1 MTGMYA
7 HTFRPV
13 NSPKGTCK
21 TINNKV
27 MNFLCRNLIKLMIKM
42 KLACLVLLLSL
53 SGVQAH
59 VWSQTS
65 MLELSVNGKS
75 MVEAIEMLQKK
86 TQLKFVF
93 NHEELNN
100 YRVNAQIQRKTL
112 EEALDILF
120 SDKPLKYEITGEHV
134 IISKTTEQQQQQTP
148 KMIEIT
154 GTVVDENGSALPG
167 VTIMIKGTSLG
178 TATDVNGSFKL
189 QVPESNTPNNLL
201 CSFIGMKTQEI
212 KLVNGK
218 TNYKIVMEDEA
229 QKLEDVVVT
238 GYFQRKKVTQT
249 GSEVVVDGEE
259 LRKVGSLNLLQA
271 ISSFD
276 PGVRTLEN
284 NEWGSDPNRM
294 PEITVRGEKGFD
306 LRDQAD
312 DSRTNPNAPLYIMD
326 GIEVSASTVFDMDMN
341 RVASFSILKDA
352 SATSLYGSR
361 GANGV
366 ILITTIRP
374 QAGEIKVSLNA
385 NYNISVPDLRS
396 YNLMDAREK
405 LEFERLAGL
414 YTQPNNNREEQTV
427 LDMKYN
433 EVLAEIERG
442 VDSYWL
448 SQPLQTS
455 VNQRYSAYLEGGD
468 EHFRYGINLKFD
480 KDNGGMKKSGRD
492 RGGMKVEFQY
502 DIANKLVVRN
512 DISVEDVKGYNSPY
526 GTFSQYAAMNPYE
539 RMRDEEGELIREY
552 SRHDR
557 ITRNPLINSLLPNTS
572 YEKYT
577 QVRDNLQVQW
587 WATQHLRIN
596 GSVGLTKQINRDE
609 AFTSAQSTQ
618 FDGITNIAEKGSY
631 VISNGTDMDVEG
643 KLTLDYSNL
652 FFDHLSFNL
661 GVGTEFTT
669 QKTQED
675 GYTAT
680 GFVNDKLTYPS
691 YAQQYQRNGKPSGYF
706 DKGRTIGFLG
716 NINLGWDNRYIVD
729 FSLRTDGSS
738 RFGSDNQF
746 APFWSVGLAWNVNRE
761 NFWQGVG
768 TMKIRASVGSVG
780 SSNFNADQAMTRFI
794 YNSDGEYNGIY
805 GAVLSQYGNTA
816 LKWQNTLKYNVGL
829 DMTVWRNIISLNFD
843 AYLERTENLLM
854 NVDVAPSTGF
864 TSYRE
869 NLGSLDNKGIE
880 ARLRLNLLRGDR
892 DGWNWN
898 VTLSAAH
905 EQDKIRKLS
914 NAMRAMNEQA
924 LNIEN
929 NTGTEI
935 FKMYEVGR
943 SQNALMLVKSLG
955 IDPATGNE
963 VYVKRDGSTTFD
975 YDPNDRVEV
984 GNTTPKL
991 QGFMNTNLSWN
1002 HIELYMSFNYE
1013 MGAKL
1018 YNSTLATKVEG
1029 ASPYQNADKRVLYD
1043 RWKEPGDIAM
1053 FRRIDDQSSVYQS
1066 SRLVQK
1072 SNFIRMSS
1080 LSLTYDIP
1088 REKLAKTFI
1097 ERCKFTFSM
1106 TDVFRISTIKQ
1117 ERGTSYPFAWTFSLG
1132 ANLTF

>member
-134 IISKTTEQQQQQTP
+134 IISKTTEQQQQTP

-480 KDNGGMKKSGRD
+480 KDNGIMKKSGRD
-492 RGGMKVEFQY
+492 RVGINVYFQY

>member
-480 KDNGGMKKSGRD
+480 KDNGVMKKSGRD
-492 RGGMKVEFQY
+492 RVGINVYFQY

-596 GSVGLTKQINRDE
+596 GSVGLTKQINWDE

-843 AYLERTENLLM
+843 AYLERTKNLLM

-975 YDPNDRVEV
+975 YDSNDRVEV

>member
-1 MTGMYA
+1 
-7 HTFRPV
+7 
-13 NSPKGTCK
+13 
-21 TINNKV
+21 
-27 MNFLCRNLIKLMIKM
+27 MIKM

-480 KDNGGMKKSGRD
+480 KDNGVMKKSGRD
-492 RGGMKVEFQY
+492 RVGINVYFQY

-596 GSVGLTKQINRDE
+596 GSVGLTKQINWDE

-843 AYLERTENLLM
+843 AYLERTKNLLM

>member
-42 KLACLVLLLSL
+42 KLACLVLLLGL

-65 MLELSVNGKS
+65 MLELSVNDKS
-75 MVEAIEMLQKK
+75 MVEAIEILQKK

-480 KDNGGMKKSGRD
+480 KDNGVMKKSGRD
-492 RGGMKVEFQY
+492 RVGINVYFQY

-596 GSVGLTKQINRDE
+596 GSVGLTKQINWDE

-843 AYLERTENLLM
+843 AYLERTKNLLM

>member
-1 MTGMYA
+1 MYA

-13 NSPKGTCK
+13 NFPKGTCK

-100 YRVNAQIQRKTL
+100 YRVNAKIQGKTL

-134 IISKTTEQQQQQTP
+134 IISKTTEKQQQQTP

-249 GSEVVVDGEE
+249 GSEVIVDGEE

-480 KDNGGMKKSGRD
+480 KDNGVMKKSGRD
-492 RGGMKVEFQY
+492 RVGINVYFQY

-880 ARLRLNLLRGDR
+880 ARLRLNLLRRDR

-963 VYVKRDGSTTFD
+963 VYIKRDGSTTFD

>member
-134 IISKTTEQQQQQTP
+134 IISKTTEQQQQTP

-212 KLVNGK
+212 KLDNGK

-480 KDNGGMKKSGRD
+480 KDNGVMKKSGRD
-492 RGGMKVEFQY
+492 RVGINVYFQY

>member
-1 MTGMYA
+1 
-7 HTFRPV
+7 
-13 NSPKGTCK
+13 
-21 TINNKV
+21 

-100 YRVNAQIQRKTL
+100 YRVNAKIQGKTL

-134 IISKTTEQQQQQTP
+134 IISKTTEKQQQQTP

-480 KDNGGMKKSGRD
+480 KDNGVMKKSGRD
-492 RGGMKVEFQY
+492 RVGINVYFQY

-854 NVDVAPSTGF
+854 NVDVAPPTRF

>member
-1 MTGMYA
+1 
-7 HTFRPV
+7 
-13 NSPKGTCK
+13 
-21 TINNKV
+21 
-27 MNFLCRNLIKLMIKM
+27 MNLLCRNLIKLMIKM

-100 YRVNAQIQRKTL
+100 YRVNAKIQGKTL

-134 IISKTTEQQQQQTP
+134 IISKTTEKQQQQIP

-480 KDNGGMKKSGRD
+480 KDNGVMKKSGRD
-492 RGGMKVEFQY
+492 RVGINVYFQY

>member
-148 KMIEIT
+148 KMMEIT

-480 KDNGGMKKSGRD
+480 KDNGVMKKSGRD
-492 RGGMKVEFQY
+492 RVGINVYFQY

-596 GSVGLTKQINRDE
+596 GSVGLTKQINWDE

-843 AYLERTENLLM
+843 AYLERTKNLLM

>member
-134 IISKTTEQQQQQTP
+134 IISKTTEQQQQTP

-480 KDNGGMKKSGRD
+480 KDNGVMKKSGRD
-492 RGGMKVEFQY
+492 RVGINVYFQY

-1106 TDVFRISTIKQ
+1106 TDVFRISTINQ

>member
-1 MTGMYA
+1 MYA

-27 MNFLCRNLIKLMIKM
+27 MNLLCRNLIKLMIKM

-100 YRVNAQIQRKTL
+100 YRVNAKIQGKTL

-134 IISKTTEQQQQQTP
+134 IISKTTEKQQQQTP

-480 KDNGGMKKSGRD
+480 KDNGVMKKSGRD
-492 RGGMKVEFQY
+492 RVGINVYFQY

-661 GVGTEFTT
+661 GVGTVFTT

>member
-1 MTGMYA
+1 
-7 HTFRPV
+7 
-13 NSPKGTCK
+13 
-21 TINNKV
+21 
-27 MNFLCRNLIKLMIKM
+27 M

-480 KDNGGMKKSGRD
+480 KDNGVMKKSGRD
-492 RGGMKVEFQY
+492 RVGINVYFQY

-596 GSVGLTKQINRDE
+596 GSVGLTKQINWDE

-843 AYLERTENLLM
+843 AYLERTKNLLM

>member
-480 KDNGGMKKSGRD
+480 KDNGVMKKSGRD
-492 RGGMKVEFQY
+492 RVGINVYFQY

-596 GSVGLTKQINRDE
+596 GSVGLTKQINWDE

-843 AYLERTENLLM
+843 AYLERTKNLLM

>member
-13 NSPKGTCK
+13 NSSKGTCK

-27 MNFLCRNLIKLMIKM
+27 MNLLCRNLIKLMIKM

-100 YRVNAQIQRKTL
+100 YRVNAKIQGKTL

-134 IISKTTEQQQQQTP
+134 IISKTTEKQQQQTP

-480 KDNGGMKKSGRD
+480 KDNGVMKKSGRD
-492 RGGMKVEFQY
+492 RVGINVYFQY

>member
-134 IISKTTEQQQQQTP
+134 IISKTTEQQQQTP

-480 KDNGGMKKSGRD
+480 KDNGVMKKSGRD
-492 RGGMKVEFQY
+492 RVGINVYFQY

-780 SSNFNADQAMTRFI
+780 SSNFNADKAMTRFI
-794 YNSDGEYNGIY
+794 YKSDGEYNGIY
-805 GAVLSQYGNTA
+805 GAVL
-816 LKWQNTLKYNVGL
+816 
-829 DMTVWRNIISLNFD
+829 
-843 AYLERTENLLM
+843 
-854 NVDVAPSTGF
+854 
-864 TSYRE
+864 
-869 NLGSLDNKGIE
+869 
-880 ARLRLNLLRGDR
+880 
-892 DGWNWN
+892 
-898 VTLSAAH
+898 
-905 EQDKIRKLS
+905 
-914 NAMRAMNEQA
+914 
-924 LNIEN
+924 
-929 NTGTEI
+929 
-935 FKMYEVGR
+935 
-943 SQNALMLVKSLG
+943 
-955 IDPATGNE
+955 
-963 VYVKRDGSTTFD
+963 
-975 YDPNDRVEV
+975 
-984 GNTTPKL
+984 
-991 QGFMNTNLSWN
+991 
-1002 HIELYMSFNYE
+1002 
-1013 MGAKL
+1013 
-1018 YNSTLATKVEG
+1018 
-1029 ASPYQNADKRVLYD
+1029 
-1043 RWKEPGDIAM
+1043 
-1053 FRRIDDQSSVYQS
+1053 
-1066 SRLVQK
+1066 
-1072 SNFIRMSS
+1072 
-1080 LSLTYDIP
+1080 
-1088 REKLAKTFI
+1088 
-1097 ERCKFTFSM
+1097 
-1106 TDVFRISTIKQ
+1106 
-1117 ERGTSYPFAWTFSLG
+1117 
-1132 ANLTF
+1132 

>member
-1 MTGMYA
+1 
-7 HTFRPV
+7 
-13 NSPKGTCK
+13 
-21 TINNKV
+21 

-100 YRVNAQIQRKTL
+100 YRVNAKIQGKTL

-134 IISKTTEQQQQQTP
+134 IISKTTEQQQQTP

-480 KDNGGMKKSGRD
+480 KDNGVMKKSGRD
-492 RGGMKVEFQY
+492 RVGINVYFQY

>member
-134 IISKTTEQQQQQTP
+134 IISKTTEQQQQTP

-218 TNYKIVMEDEA
+218 TNYKIVLDDEA
-229 QKLEDVVVT
+229 LKMDDVVVT

-312 DSRTNPNAPLYIMD
+312 DSRTNPNAPLYMMD

-480 KDNGGMKKSGRD
+480 KDNGVMKKSGRD
-492 RGGMKVEFQY
+492 RVGINVYFQY

-557 ITRNPLINSLLPNTS
+557 ITRNP
-572 YEKYT
+572 
-577 QVRDNLQVQW
+577 
-587 WATQHLRIN
+587 
-596 GSVGLTKQINRDE
+596 
-609 AFTSAQSTQ
+609 
-618 FDGITNIAEKGSY
+618 
-631 VISNGTDMDVEG
+631 
-643 KLTLDYSNL
+643 
-652 FFDHLSFNL
+652 
-661 GVGTEFTT
+661 
-669 QKTQED
+669 
-675 GYTAT
+675 
-680 GFVNDKLTYPS
+680 
-691 YAQQYQRNGKPSGYF
+691 
-706 DKGRTIGFLG
+706 
-716 NINLGWDNRYIVD
+716 
-729 FSLRTDGSS
+729 
-738 RFGSDNQF
+738 
-746 APFWSVGLAWNVNRE
+746 
-761 NFWQGVG
+761 
-768 TMKIRASVGSVG
+768 
-780 SSNFNADQAMTRFI
+780 
-794 YNSDGEYNGIY
+794 
-805 GAVLSQYGNTA
+805 
-816 LKWQNTLKYNVGL
+816 
-829 DMTVWRNIISLNFD
+829 
-843 AYLERTENLLM
+843 
-854 NVDVAPSTGF
+854 
-864 TSYRE
+864 
-869 NLGSLDNKGIE
+869 
-880 ARLRLNLLRGDR
+880 
-892 DGWNWN
+892 
-898 VTLSAAH
+898 
-905 EQDKIRKLS
+905 
-914 NAMRAMNEQA
+914 
-924 LNIEN
+924 
-929 NTGTEI
+929 
-935 FKMYEVGR
+935 
-943 SQNALMLVKSLG
+943 
-955 IDPATGNE
+955 
-963 VYVKRDGSTTFD
+963 
-975 YDPNDRVEV
+975 
-984 GNTTPKL
+984 
-991 QGFMNTNLSWN
+991 
-1002 HIELYMSFNYE
+1002 
-1013 MGAKL
+1013 
-1018 YNSTLATKVEG
+1018 
-1029 ASPYQNADKRVLYD
+1029 
-1043 RWKEPGDIAM
+1043 
-1053 FRRIDDQSSVYQS
+1053 
-1066 SRLVQK
+1066 
-1072 SNFIRMSS
+1072 
-1080 LSLTYDIP
+1080 
-1088 REKLAKTFI
+1088 
-1097 ERCKFTFSM
+1097 
-1106 TDVFRISTIKQ
+1106 
-1117 ERGTSYPFAWTFSLG
+1117 
-1132 ANLTF
+1132 

>member
-1 MTGMYA
+1 
-7 HTFRPV
+7 
-13 NSPKGTCK
+13 
-21 TINNKV
+21 

-100 YRVNAQIQRKTL
+100 YRVNAKIQGKTL

-134 IISKTTEQQQQQTP
+134 IISKTTEKQQQQTP

-480 KDNGGMKKSGRD
+480 KDNGVMKKSGRD
-492 RGGMKVEFQY
+492 RVGINVYFQY

-729 FSLRTDGSS
+729 FSIRTDGSS

>member
-1 MTGMYA
+1 
-7 HTFRPV
+7 
-13 NSPKGTCK
+13 
-21 TINNKV
+21 
-27 MNFLCRNLIKLMIKM
+27 MNLLCRNLIKLMIKM

-100 YRVNAQIQRKTL
+100 YRVNAKIQGKTL

-134 IISKTTEQQQQQTP
+134 IISKTTEKQQQQTP

-178 TATDVNGSFKL
+178 TATDVNGRFKL

-480 KDNGGMKKSGRD
+480 KDNGVMKKSGRD
-492 RGGMKVEFQY
+492 RVGINVYFQY